1 MRTIQL
7 CLALLCSAPLLAT
20 APARAAE
27 GKTHH
32 VVFQIDVN
40 DPDIMNLTLN
50 NATNVIDYY
59 RDKHEEV
66 ELDVVA
72 FGPGLNMYR
81 ADKSK
86 VADRIKH
93 LADYSYPSRIQFSAC
108 NNTKVNMERTE
119 GHPVEL
125 IPEATLVPSGV
136 VHIVELQEKGWS
148 YVRP

>member
-1 MRTIQL
+1 MRAIKVYS
-7 CLALLCSAPLLAT
+7 ALLCSALWLAT
-20 APARAAE
+20 VPAWAEE

-40 DPDIMNLTLN
+40 DTDLMNLTLN
-50 NATNVIDYY
+50 NATNVVDYY
-59 RDKHEEV
+59 RDKHENV

-108 NNTKVNMERTE
+108 NNTKTNMERSE
-119 GHPVEL
+119 GHPIEL
-125 IPEATLVPSGV
+125 LPEATLVPSGV